1 MQFDRLGVVL
11 VAALL
16 AGRAHAAEDIRVMPR
31 DFTIAAIM
39 DGYSVALGCSETML
53 RVVERTA
60 EQCADLLALAKKTC
74 PAKIADGLPDKLDEC
89 DAYRLASLH
98 HPDDPRRGLSER
110 TRRSRI
116 RNAVEARSWRTMSEE
131 RPARRGSSR
140 QAADSLT

>member
-74 PAKIADGLPDKLDEC
+74 RAKIADGLPDKLDER
-89 DAYRLASLH
+89 DAYRLAS
-98 HPDDPRRGLSER
+98 RSKACIIRTIRGEAYRNEPADRESETLWKR
-110 TRRSRI
+110 DHG
-116 RNAVEARSWRTMSEE
+116 E
-131 RPARRGSSR
+131 
-140 QAADSLT
+140 Q

>member
-74 PAKIADGLPDKLDEC
+74 PAKIADGLPDKLDER
-89 DAYRLASLH
+89 DAYRLAS
-98 HPDDPRRGLSER
+98 RSKACIIRTIRGEAYRNEPADRESETLWKR
-110 TRRSRI
+110 DHG
-116 RNAVEARSWRTMSEE
+116 E
-131 RPARRGSSR
+131 
-140 QAADSLT
+140 Q

>member
-60 EQCADLLALAKKTC
+60 EQCAGLLALAKKTC
-74 PAKIADGLPDKLDEC
+74 RAKIADGLPDKLDER
-89 DAYRLASLH
+89 DAYRLAS
-98 HPDDPRRGLSER
+98 RSKACIIRTIRGEAYRNEPADRESETLWKR
-110 TRRSRI
+110 DHG
-116 RNAVEARSWRTMSEE
+116 E
-131 RPARRGSSR
+131 
-140 QAADSLT
+140 Q